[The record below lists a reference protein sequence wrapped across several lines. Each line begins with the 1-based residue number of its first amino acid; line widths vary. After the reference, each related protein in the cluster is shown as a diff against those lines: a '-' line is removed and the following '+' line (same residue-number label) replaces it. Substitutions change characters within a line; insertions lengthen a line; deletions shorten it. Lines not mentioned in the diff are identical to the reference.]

1 MNRLYAL
8 LIALFILHASS
19 SLTAQNKDHYTII
32 VSLDGFRWDYPQ
44 IHGTPNLNKMAQNG
58 VSAVMRPSYPA
69 STFPNHYTL
78 ITGLVP
84 DHHGIVNNIFW
95 DRANHRQYSM
105 GDSLTRYNPDY
116 YKGEPIWTTAQRQ
129 GVKAASI
136 YWVGSDINIKNSYPT
151 YYKEWADQPR
161 LTFQQ
166 RVDTALAMLT
176 KKEADRPHLITLY
189 MDEPDASGHHYG
201 PTGQET
207 KLMVNHIDSLI
218 GKLIDGIEKLPF
230 GNQVNL
236 IVTADHGMT
245 DVSKDR
251 FININDYLKPSWY
264 ERAIGNNPT
273 SIFASKENRDSI
285 YAALSKIDNIEVYRK
300 NKVPKKLK
308 YGTNLN
314 IGDIV
319 VIPACGWQ
327 FGFKPSPNIGAH
339 GYDPA
344 HPDMQVIFFAI
355 GPDFKVGYKGKSF
368 DNTAIYPLLAHL
380 LGVKP
385 AQNDGNFKQVKSFL
399 KKKKQ

>member
-1 MNRLYAL
+1 MNRFFTL
-8 LIALFILHASS
+8 LITLFILNFSS
-19 SLTAQNKDHYTII
+19 NLNSQNNDHYTII

-44 IHGTPNLNKMAQNG
+44 IHGTPYLDKMAQKG

-84 DHHGIVNNIFW
+84 DHNGIINNVFW
-95 DRANHRQYSM
+95 DRANQRQYSM
-105 GDSLTRYNPDY
+105 GDSLTRYNRDY

-136 YWVGSDINIKNSYPT
+136 YWVGSDIDIKNSYPT

-161 LTFQQ
+161 LTFEQ
-166 RVDTALAMLT
+166 RVDTALAMLN
-176 KKEADRPHLITLY
+176 KKEDDRPRLITLY
-189 MDEPDASGHHYG
+189 MDEPDASGHHFG

-218 GKLIDGIEKLPF
+218 GRLIDGIEKLPF
-230 GNQVNL
+230 SHKVNL

-245 DVSKDR
+245 YVSKER

-264 ERAIGNNPT
+264 ERAVGNNPT
-273 SIFASKENRDSI
+273 SIFADKENQDSI
-285 YAALSKIDNIEVYRK
+285 FQALSKIDHIKVYRK
-300 NKVPKKLK
+300 NKVPKNLK
-308 YGTNLN
+308 YGTNPN

-339 GYDPA
+339 GYDPSY
-344 HPDMQVIFFAI
+344 PDMQVIFFAF
-355 GPDFKVGYKGKSF
+355 GPDFKENYKGKTF
-368 DNTAIYPLLAHL
+368 NNTAIYPLLAHL
-380 LGVKP
+380 LGVQP
-385 AQNDGNFKQVKSFL
+385 APNDGRFKQVKSFL
-399 KKKKQ
+399 NKK

>member
-1 MNRLYAL
+1 MNRFYSL
-8 LIALFILHASS
+8 LITLLVIASGTT
-19 SLTAQNKDHYTII
+19 LNAQNNGNYTII

-44 IHGTPNLNKMAQNG
+44 IHGTPNLDKMARKG
-58 VSAVMRPSYPA
+58 VSAVMKPSYPA

-84 DHHGIVNNIFW
+84 DHHGIVNNVFW

-161 LTFQQ
+161 LTFGQ
-166 RVDTALAMLT
+166 RVDTALAMLN
-176 KKEADRPHLITLY
+176 KKEEARPRLITLY
-189 MDEPDASGHHYG
+189 MDEPDASGHHFG
-201 PTGQET
+201 PKGKET
-207 KLMVNHIDSLI
+207 KITVNHIDSLI
-218 GKLIDGIEKLPF
+218 GRLIQGIESLPF
-230 GNQVNL
+230 GDRVNL

-264 ERAIGNNPT
+264 ERAVGNNPT
-273 SIFASKENRDSI
+273 SVFASKETRDSI
-285 YAALSKIDNIEVYRK
+285 YKALSNIENIKVYRK
-300 NKVPKKLK
+300 NKVPKSLK
-308 YGTNLN
+308 YGTNPN

-319 VIPACGWQ
+319 VMPACGWQ
-327 FGFKPSPNIGAH
+327 FGFKPSPNMGAH

-344 HPDMQVIFFAI
+344 CRDMQVIFFAF
-355 GPDFKVGYKGKSF
+355 GPDFKENYKGKLF

-385 AQNDGNFKQVKSFL
+385 AHNDGNFKQVKPFL
-399 KKKKQ
+399 KKKK

>member
-95 DRANHRQYSM
+95 DRTNHRQYSM

-308 YGTNLN
+308 YGTNPN

>member
-1 MNRLYAL
+1 MNRLHTL
-8 LIALFILHASS
+8 LIALLIVILGSNLSS
-19 SLTAQNKDHYTII
+19 QNNDHYTVI

-44 IHGTPNLNKMAQNG
+44 IHGTPNLDKMARKG

-95 DRANHRQYSM
+95 DRENQRQYSM

-129 GVKAASI
+129 GVKAASL
-136 YWVGSDINIKNSYPT
+136 YWVGSDINIKNSYPAF
-151 YYKEWADQPR
+151 YKDWADQPR
-161 LTFQQ
+161 LTFEQ
-166 RVDTALAMLT
+166 RIDTALALL
-176 KKEADRPHLITLY
+176 KRNENNRPRLITLY
-189 MDEPDASGHHYG
+189 IDEPDASGHHFG
-201 PTGQET
+201 PKGENT

-218 GKLIDGIEKLPF
+218 GKLINGIEELPF
-230 GNQVNL
+230 ANRINL

-245 DVSKDR
+245 DISQER

-273 SIFASKENRDSI
+273 SIFANKENQDSI
-285 YAALSKIDNIEVYRK
+285 YRALKNINHIKVYRK
-300 NKVPKKLK
+300 NKIPKKLK
-308 YGTNLN
+308 YGTNPN

-319 VIPACGWQ
+319 VVPSCGWQ
-327 FGFKPSPNIGAH
+327 FGFKPSPSIGAH

-344 HPDMQVIFFAI
+344 YSDMQVIFFAF
-355 GPDFKVGYKGKSF
+355 GPDFKENYKGKKF

-385 AQNDGNFKQVKSFL
+385 APNDGNFKQVKSFL
-399 KKKKQ
+399 NKKK

>member
-44 IHGTPNLNKMAQNG
+44 IHGTPNLNKMTQNG

-161 LTFQQ
+161 LTFEQ

-245 DVSKDR
+245 NVSKDR

-308 YGTNLN
+308 YGTNPN

-339 GYDPA
+339 GYDPV

-355 GPDFKVGYKGKSF
+355 GADFKVGYKGKSF

-399 KKKKQ
+399 KKKKP

>member
-1 MNRLYAL
+1 MNRLYSLFITL
-8 LIALFILHASS
+8 LIIAFDSNLYS
-19 SLTAQNKDHYTII
+19 QNNDSYTII

-44 IHGTPNLNKMAQNG
+44 IHGTPNLDKMAQKG

-78 ITGLVP
+78 VTGLVP

-151 YYKEWADQPR
+151 YYKEWAEQPR
-161 LTFQQ
+161 LTFEQ
-166 RVDTALAMLT
+166 RVDTALALLN
-176 KKEADRPHLITLY
+176 KKVEDRPRLITLY
-189 MDEPDASGHHYG
+189 MDEPDASGHHFG
-201 PTGQET
+201 PNGKET
-207 KLMVNHIDSLI
+207 KIMVNHIDSLI
-218 GKLIDGIEKLPF
+218 GKLIDGIESLPF
-230 GNQVNL
+230 GDRVNL

-245 DVSKDR
+245 YVSKDR

-264 ERAIGNNPT
+264 ERAVDNNPT
-273 SIFASKENRDSI
+273 SIFASKENQDSI
-285 YAALSKIDNIEVYRK
+285 YKALSNIDNIKVYRK
-300 NKVPKKLK
+300 SKVPKSLN
-308 YGTNLN
+308 YGTNPN

-355 GPDFKVGYKGKSF
+355 GSDFKENYKGKTF

-385 AQNDGNFKQVKSFL
+385 AHNDGNFKQVKSFL
-399 KKKKQ
+399 NKKK

>member
-151 YYKEWADQPR
+151 YYKEWANQPR

-308 YGTNLN
+308 YGTNPN